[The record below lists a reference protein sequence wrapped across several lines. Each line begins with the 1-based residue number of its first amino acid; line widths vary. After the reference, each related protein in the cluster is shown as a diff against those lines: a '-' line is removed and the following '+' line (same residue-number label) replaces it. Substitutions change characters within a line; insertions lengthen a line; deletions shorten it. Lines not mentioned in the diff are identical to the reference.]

1 MPAMPCYPSGTQD
14 SHHGREYER
23 MTSQSAGRSFP
34 EFRVIG
40 VTGVP
45 EIQPGDDLP
54 GIIIAAAEGQG
65 TPFVEG
71 DIVVVTQKVVSK
83 AEGALVR
90 LADVEPSSL
99 ALTIAGEM
107 KDPRHVEVVL
117 RESRR
122 IVRMERGVL
131 ITETHHG
138 LVCANSGVDASNV
151 PGDDVLCLL
160 PKDPNASARRIR
172 EAVRERTGRTVA
184 VIISDTFGRPWR
196 VGTTDIAIG
205 CAGIAPLKDYR
216 GMVDRDGRT
225 LQVSVAA
232 VADEAAGA
240 AELVTRKTIGVP
252 VTIVRG
258 LPYDVSEEGADVIIR
273 DASMDLFR

>member
-1 MPAMPCYPSGTQD
+1 
-14 SHHGREYER
+14 
-23 MTSQSAGRSFP
+23 MTDAQNPPRFP

-45 EIQPGDDLP
+45 EIQVGDDLP
-54 GIIIAAAEGQG
+54 GIILAAAEGQG
-65 TPFVEG
+65 TPFEDG
-71 DIVVVTQKVVSK
+71 DIVVVTQKIVSK

-90 LADVEPSSL
+90 LADVEPSPL

-138 LVCANSGVDASNV
+138 LICANSGVDASNV

-160 PKDPNASARRIR
+160 PKDPNASA
-172 EAVRERTGRTVA
+172 G
-184 VIISDTFGRPWR
+184 D
-196 VGTTDIAIG
+196 
-205 CAGIAPLKDYR
+205 
-216 GMVDRDGRT
+216 
-225 LQVSVAA
+225 
-232 VADEAAGA
+232 
-240 AELVTRKTIGVP
+240 
-252 VTIVRG
+252 
-258 LPYDVSEEGADVIIR
+258 IR
-273 DASMDLFR
+273 DAVRDAAAARLSVSSRHIFSDPCASGTDDPSRTEFAARGVCAGKALTRNGWTAWRY

>member
-1 MPAMPCYPSGTQD
+1 MEEKQSTPS
-14 SHHGREYER
+14 Y
-23 MTSQSAGRSFP
+23 P

-45 EIQPGDDLP
+45 EVRVGDDLP
-54 GIIIAAAEGQG
+54 GIIVAAAEGQG
-65 TPFVEG
+65 TPVEDG
-71 DIVVVTQKVVSK
+71 DIIVVTQKVVSK

-90 LADVEPSSL
+90 LEDVTPSPL
-99 ALTIAGEM
+99 AVTIAGDM

-138 LVCANSGVDASNV
+138 LVCANAGVDASNV
-151 PGDDVLCLL
+151 PGDDVVCLL
-160 PKDPNASARRIR
+160 PKDPNASARGIRDAIR
-172 EAVRERTGRTVA
+172 EGAGCTVA

-196 VGTTDIAIG
+196 VGTTDVAIG

-216 GMVDRDGRT
+216 GTVDRDGRT

-232 VADEAAGA
+232 VADEAASA

-258 LPYDVSEEGADVIIR
+258 LPFEASEEGADALMR
-273 DASMDLFR
+273 EASMDLFR

>member
-1 MPAMPCYPSGTQD
+1 
-14 SHHGREYER
+14 
-23 MTSQSAGRSFP
+23 MTSQSAGRGFP

-45 EIQPGDDLP
+45 EVRTGDDLP
-54 GIIIAAAEGQG
+54 GMIIDAAEGQG

-90 LADVEPSSL
+90 LADVEPSPL

-107 KDPRHVEVVL
+107 KDPRHIEVVL

-138 LVCANSGVDASNV
+138 LVCANAGVDASNV
-151 PGDDVLCLL
+151 PGEDVLCLL
-160 PKDPNASARRIR
+160 PREPNASARRIR
-172 EAVRERTGRTVA
+172 KAVRERTGCTVA

-216 GMVDRDGRT
+216 GMIDRDGRT

-258 LPYDVSEEGADVIIR
+258 LPYDLSEEGADVIIR
-273 DASMDLFR
+273 DSSMDLFR

>member
-1 MPAMPCYPSGTQD
+1 MTNAQNSPSYPQ
-14 SHHGREYER
+14 
-23 MTSQSAGRSFP
+23 
-34 EFRVIG
+34 FRVIG

-45 EIQPGDDLP
+45 EIREGDDLT
-54 GIIIAAAEGQG
+54 GIILGAAEGQG
-65 TPFVEG
+65 TPVEDG
-71 DIVVVTQKVVSK
+71 DILVVTQKVVSK
-83 AEGALVR
+83 AEGAIVR
-90 LADVEPSSL
+90 LEDVEPSPL
-99 ALTIAGEM
+99 ALTIAGDM

-138 LVCANSGVDASNV
+138 LVCANAGVDASNV
-151 PGDDVLCLL
+151 PGEDVLCLL
-160 PKDPNASARRIR
+160 PKNPNASARGIRDAIR
-172 EAVRERTGRTVA
+172 ERSGRTVA

-196 VGTTDIAIG
+196 MGTTDIAIG
-205 CAGIAPLKDYR
+205 SAGIAPLKDYR
-216 GMVDRDGRT
+216 GDVDRDGRT

-258 LPYDVSEEGADVIIR
+258 LPYEQSEDGADVLIR
-273 DASMDLFR
+273 EASMDLFR

>member
-1 MPAMPCYPSGTQD
+1 MTNAQNTPGYPQ
-14 SHHGREYER
+14 
-23 MTSQSAGRSFP
+23 
-34 EFRVIG
+34 FRVIG

-45 EIQPGDDLP
+45 EIREDDDLT
-54 GIIIAAAEGQG
+54 GIILGAAEGQG
-65 TPFVEG
+65 TPVEDG
-71 DIVVVTQKVVSK
+71 DILVVTQKVVSK
-83 AEGALVR
+83 AEGAIVR
-90 LADVEPSSL
+90 LEDVEPSPL
-99 ALTIAGEM
+99 ALTIAGDM

-138 LVCANSGVDASNV
+138 FVCANAGVDASNV
-151 PGDDVLCLL
+151 PGEDVLCLL
-160 PKDPNASARRIR
+160 PKDPNASARGIR
-172 EAVRERTGRTVA
+172 DAIRERTGRTVA

-196 VGTTDIAIG
+196 MGTTDIAIG
-205 CAGIAPLKDYR
+205 SAGIAPLKDYR
-216 GMVDRDGRT
+216 GTADRDGRT

-258 LPYDVSEEGADVIIR
+258 LPYEPSEDGADVLIR
-273 DASMDLFR
+273 EASMDLFR

>member
-1 MPAMPCYPSGTQD
+1 
-14 SHHGREYER
+14 
-23 MTSQSAGRSFP
+23 MTDAQNQTRFP

-40 VTGVP
+40 ITGVP
-45 EIQPGDDLP
+45 EIQVGDDLP
-54 GIIIAAAEGQG
+54 GIILAAAEGQG
-65 TPFVEG
+65 TPVEDG

-83 AEGALVR
+83 AEGALVN
-90 LADVEPSSL
+90 LADVEPSPL

-138 LVCANSGVDASNV
+138 LICANAGVDASNV
-151 PGDDVLCLL
+151 TGDDVLCLL
-160 PKDPNASARRIR
+160 PKDPDASARRIR
-172 EAVRERTGRTVA
+172 DAVRERAGRTVA

-273 DASMDLFR
+273 EASMDLFR

>member
-1 MPAMPCYPSGTQD
+1 
-14 SHHGREYER
+14 
-23 MTSQSAGRSFP
+23 MTDAQNPPRYP

-40 VTGVP
+40 ITGVP
-45 EIQPGDDLP
+45 EIQVGDDLP
-54 GIIIAAAEGQG
+54 GIILAAAEGQG
-65 TPFVEG
+65 TPFEDG
-71 DIVVVTQKVVSK
+71 DIVVVTQKIVSK
-83 AEGALVR
+83 AEGALVH
-90 LADVEPSSL
+90 LADIEPSPL

-138 LVCANSGVDASNV
+138 LICANSGVDASNV

-172 EAVRERTGRTVA
+172 DAVRERAGSTVA

-216 GMVDRDGRT
+216 GTVDRDGRT

-240 AELVTRKTIGVP
+240 AELVARKTIGVP

-273 DASMDLFR
+273 EASMDLFR

>member
-1 MPAMPCYPSGTQD
+1 
-14 SHHGREYER
+14 
-23 MTSQSAGRSFP
+23 MTDAQNPPRFP

-45 EIQPGDDLP
+45 EIQVGDDLP
-54 GIIIAAAEGQG
+54 GIILAAAEGQG
-65 TPFVEG
+65 TPFEDG
-71 DIVVVTQKVVSK
+71 DIVIVTQKIVSK
-83 AEGALVR
+83 AEGALVH
-90 LADVEPSSL
+90 LADVEPSPL

-138 LVCANSGVDASNV
+138 LICANSGVDASNV
-151 PGDDVLCLL
+151 PGDDMLCLL
-160 PKDPNASARRIR
+160 PRDPNASARRIR
-172 EAVRERTGRTVA
+172 DAIRERAGCTVA

-240 AELVTRKTIGVP
+240 AELVARKTIGVP

-273 DASMDLFR
+273 EASMDLFR